1 MDFVIKNLKESVVE
15 VSREAG
21 YVIIDTTE
29 KGEYNMVR
37 KFSRDNYPRFHVY
50 LKQQGDDFVFSLHLD
65 QKKPVYENSGSHAHN
80 GEYFGPLVE
89 GEADR
94 IKSALSSSSQD
105 TGGQESHG
113 SGWEN

>member
-1 MDFVIKNLKESVVE
+1 MDFLLKVQESAVTI
-15 VSREAG
+15 SRAIG

-37 KFSRDNYPRFHVY
+37 KLAGDSYPRFHIY
-50 LKQQGDDFVFSLHLD
+50 LSQKQGGWNFSLHLD

-80 GEYFGPLVE
+80 GEYFGPIID

-94 IKSALSSSSQD
+94 IKSALASLSQ
-105 TGGQESHG
+105 GAGKPEERG

>member
-1 MDFVIKNLKESVVE
+1 MDFIIKNLQESAVGI
-15 VSREAG
+15 SRAIG

-37 KFSRDNYPRFHVY
+37 KFSRDNYPRFHIY
-50 LKQQGDDFVFSLHLD
+50 LGQKNGGWNFSLHLD

-80 GEYFGPLVE
+80 GEYFGPIIE
-89 GEADR
+89 TERDR
-94 IKSALSSSSQD
+94 IKSALASSSYRAD
-105 TGGQESHG
+105 KEESHG